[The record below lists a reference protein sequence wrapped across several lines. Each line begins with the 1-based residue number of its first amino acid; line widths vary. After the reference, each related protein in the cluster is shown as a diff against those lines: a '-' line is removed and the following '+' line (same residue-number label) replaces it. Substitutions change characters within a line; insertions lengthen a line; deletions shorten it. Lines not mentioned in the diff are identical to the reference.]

1 MSSQQKAYRK
11 YNAGAMAEAIDMVRY
26 GGMSKKRAALVY
38 GVPRTTLI
46 DKLSGRVPEV
56 AKSGPST
63 VLTPAEEET
72 LVNYV
77 SLMASIGYPLSK
89 ANLLCE
95 VKRALDRDCRNTL
108 FTNNMPG

>member
-1 MSSQQKAYRK
+1 
-11 YNAGAMAEAIDMVRY
+11 
-26 GGMSKKRAALVY
+26 MSKKRAALLY

-46 DKLSGRVPEV
+46 DKLSGRVPEVHV

-77 SLMASIGYPLSK
+77 PLMASIGYPLST
-89 ANLLCE
+89 ANLLL
-95 VKRALDRDCRNTL
+95 KRALDRDCRKL